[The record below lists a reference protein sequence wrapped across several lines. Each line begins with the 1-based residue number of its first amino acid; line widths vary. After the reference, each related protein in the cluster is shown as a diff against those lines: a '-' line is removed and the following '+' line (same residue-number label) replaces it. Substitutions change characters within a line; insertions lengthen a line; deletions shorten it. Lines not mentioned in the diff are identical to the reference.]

1 MIRRPPRSTLF
12 PYTTLFRSPDG
23 LATRSQS
30 ADDSATVPG
39 EPATAV
45 SGAGEC
51 CASGHA
57 EPAAGGDR
65 GKRDRGSPGRTDPA
79 VHPQEEILALL
90 GGELLSGGD
99 RWNAEDGAG
108 QVVDRA
114 MLGARLTAQ
123 AGRREHGQR
132 EAILRLCFG
141 ANLAFAN

>member
-45 SGAGEC
+45 SGAGKC

-57 EPAAGGDR
+57 KPAAGGGS
-65 GKRDRGSPGRTDPA
+65 GKRDRGNPGRTDPA
-79 VHPQEEILALL
+79 VHPQEKILALL
-90 GGELLSGGD
+90 GGGMLSGGD
-99 RWNAEDGAG
+99 RWKAEDGAG
-108 QVVDRA
+108 HVVDRA
-114 MLGARLTAQ
+114 MVWARTTTQ
-123 AGRREHGQR
+123 AGRREH
-132 EAILRLCFG
+132 
-141 ANLAFAN
+141 